1 MASTQ
6 KLTELPVIQYTGMDY
21 SNVISQIKNIIEN
34 NNEWNS
40 NWTQFYSSE
49 AGSLLIQLMAW
60 ICDNL
65 AVRQDLLYNES
76 FISTAKNH
84 SSKLRLLN
92 QIKYDIKCS
101 KAAVVPITI
110 TTDKVIEEN
119 AKLSCYGYTEGS
131 KASTHVDY
139 TRSQLELNGIRSIK
153 NSIFTFQAPNVNG
166 ENTTWEILDVDDSGK
181 VNYKTTIELE
191 AGDIEYK
198 TYKKIGGEIGTT
210 KDVTLK
216 AAQGTTV
223 YKEFFSDTSNEP
235 VFDLKESDIDLNSLA
250 VFDIKGNSNNYQES
264 FTVGKEHVRVENFID
279 ITTVQN
285 YFPCYIVE
293 RNDDNSIQIRYPSED
308 IGLNSTNRDNSS
320 ILRSH
325 FFKAGHTI
333 GVFYRKCNGKDG
345 NVNEKIFNVKTTI
358 KTTKKPTNIV
368 ITNVLPGYN
377 GKNMESIDTSIKNA
391 PLSLKTL
398 NRAVTSSDYDVI
410 LKNNSDVLVS
420 KTFTPDN
427 MPKYFSKFYGREIY
441 PHEAFS
447 IVIPN
452 KNIKNIPSAYL
463 NRYPFVET
471 IESHAV
477 NEKVSFTEH
486 EFNIRTS
493 RKTPEVFG
501 LAIKD
506 TYINNGDEYKQVAKT
521 KEDDP
526 NYYVKLL
533 KNAVIFNTGSDLFDI
548 VNNEKINYNAA
559 IGENDGEIDEEKK
572 LEAKKVYELVA
583 KINEKYYN
591 GNSFKEIKSYFFEN
605 EDDKILK
612 TNNNVLT
619 EEGSASFTSFEEFAK
634 DSKID
639 CYIDPIKVVIDDNV
653 EFEIKIKELVKEEIG
668 RIYNKIKSDNNIIKY
683 EDLTINE
690 EFFTIPIS
698 NTPTTDES
706 CISTLSDY
714 ISSGGD
720 NLGEVQERFRQI
732 WTNDFKLVSDTS
744 QASSTTATKE
754 VKAAAE
760 ELNKLK
766 KGLVEIINE
775 EYDKEIKEIETLGE
789 NIVEDITS
797 DDIVGDLS
805 PEYIK
810 ENYIKYKKAVRQLK
824 EFKRPDTFNNNN
836 DYDKDGYYYGTL
848 YQDIGLDVP
857 ILSDEQKTIKFK
869 DGYYYLKIN
878 GYVYAIKIDK
888 NTYSFAR
895 EFYGISNSSSSTDSS
910 SYLDLYRFN
919 GLGYL
924 NRVNLLGK
932 EGERGIQNVSE
943 NVRLKLKI
951 VDDGITKKL
960 AEKVSYEKFTSNQIA
975 GFVHND
981 KDDKDGESE
990 ISPDTL
996 ALILEFAL
1004 SPFNTTEKIIYRLD
1018 KKDDGSELIWTDVGP
1033 LKKGDISELQNSY
1046 YDDAVINGRI
1056 RVSSFSKKYYNYDS
1070 INSYEFGKDDINNEI
1085 KECCDIRFEDIRTPC
1100 TELKISSA
1108 NSLDFVT
1115 DTQLVDNIKIPAIDV
1130 NDKNE
1135 EFFDLFEYL
1144 FGYKRSYTTTFPDE
1158 NRKLVDLKETRDN
1171 GDIYNFVISS
1181 KKTGINSKLYLETVL
1196 TKKENTENS
1205 KKFFDV
1211 FNCKNLTKVESSDGG
1226 ETITNYYT
1234 PKVFGVKRLEMFNAG
1249 DSLNYEDETVQISYD
1264 AIRNGAK
1271 QNESSVIQVGDIIFT
1286 DNDINMVNIPSSA
1299 FLSYISKY
1307 NDNILIDKQRNL
1319 YYSSDEDANEE
1330 MTIKVS
1336 GIKGQVYKKTKDTIE
1351 IDDERSDY
1359 NIKITDKPVDFT
1371 NNFYCI
1377 NESNEDKIEF
1387 NKAVKSKSFSISTLD
1402 QINDID
1408 SNKSEEITFAFSI
1421 DDYAKNSENSD
1432 GSDEVQSTEGK
1443 IAVEVNIEN
1452 GKVDIPNMYTKLQ
1465 SMMAGSDEYSNDRYQ
1480 IVRKYVGSD
1489 TRLVFSNVSNDIDG
1503 NITFYLINS
1512 NEELTSNYLYKTLFG
1527 TSRTNSEFYRLYP
1540 REEMEELNSV
1550 VNVIDDNNE
1559 YYYAPTFESPLKFKF
1574 RTFENE
1580 KKEKSKYADYYIKS
1594 IKKDSGSGYDFYLY
1608 KTENSILPD
1617 GDFYI
1622 HYINDRT
1629 YEPNRDI
1636 DEDALNKYMEKYI
1649 IAGTKMRYL
1658 NPFFR
1663 TFDVS
1668 GIVYYDSNLE
1678 QDNVQKAVDE
1688 ALSNKYKIDNIENL
1702 GIGNKI
1708 YLSDIMKT
1716 ILDVNGVE
1724 HVEIT
1729 YFGFDITNQS
1739 EYPSHTKYL
1748 SVDEAYDFY
1757 TTILLAETDGK
1768 HGNQLAYTPSDN

>member
-76 FISTAKNH
+76 FISTAKNY

-198 TYKKIGGEIGTT
+198 AYKKMGSEIGTT

-216 AAQGTTV
+216 AVQGTTV

-235 VFDLKESDIDLNSLA
+235 VFDLKESDIDLNSLV
-250 VFDIKGNSNNYQES
+250 VFDIKGNSNNYKEN

-308 IGLNSTNRDNSS
+308 IGFNSTDREDSS

-506 TYINNGDEYKQVAKT
+506 TYINNGDEYKQAVKT

-548 VNNEKINYNAA
+548 VNNEKINYKVILDEDDDN
-559 IGENDGEIDEEKK
+559 GEIDEEKK
-572 LEAKKVYELVA
+572 LEAKKAYELVA

-619 EEGSASFTSFEEFAK
+619 EESSASFTSFEEFAK

-668 RIYNKIKSDNNIIKY
+668 RIYNKIKGDNNSIKY
-683 EDLTINE
+683 EDLIINE

-698 NTPTTDES
+698 NTPSTDER
-706 CISTLSDY
+706 CIGILSDY
-714 ISSGGD
+714 ISGGGD
-720 NLGEVQERFRQI
+720 NVGEVQERFRQI
-732 WTNDFKLVSDTS
+732 WANDFKLVSSDDISSGNGTNTS
-744 QASSTTATKE
+744 LTATKE
-754 VKAAAE
+754 VKTAAE
-760 ELNKLK
+760 DLNKLK

-775 EYDKEIKEIETLGE
+775 YYDKEIKEIETLNA
-789 NIVEDITS
+789 NIIEDSTEEDI
-797 DDIVGDLS
+797 
-805 PEYIK
+805 K
-810 ENYIKYKKAVRQLK
+810 KNYIKYKRAIRQLK
-824 EFKRPDTFNNNN
+824 EFKRPSGFNIEG
-836 DYDKDGYYYGTL
+836 DKAGGYYYGTL

-857 ILSDEQKTIKFK
+857 MLSNEQKTINFK

-878 GYVYAIKIDK
+878 GYVYAIKIDNITYTTKVK
-888 NTYSFAR
+888 N
-895 EFYGISNSSSSTDSS
+895 FYTTINNNF
-910 SYLDLYRFN
+910 LDLYRFD

-924 NRVNLLGK
+924 DSNNPLANNIISNLDD
-932 EGERGIQNVSE
+932 NVY
-943 NVRLKLKI
+943 LKLKLSNDI
-951 VDDGITKKL
+951 AQK
-960 AEKVSYEKFTSNQIA
+960 KVSYTKITTEQLQADFN
-975 GFVHND
+975 N
-981 KDDKDGESE
+981 GE
-990 ISPDTL
+990 IRPDTL

-1004 SPFNTTEKIIYRLD
+1004 SPFNMENDVIYRLD
-1018 KKDDGSELIWTDVGP
+1018 KKDDDSKLVWTDIGR
-1033 LKKGDISELQNSY
+1033 LKKEESDKFSELQNSY

-1070 INSYEFGKDDINNEI
+1070 INSYEFGKDDVNNEI
-1085 KECCDIRFEDIRTPC
+1085 KKCYDIRFEDIRTPC
-1100 TELKISSA
+1100 TELKIGSA
-1108 NSLDFVT
+1108 SQLDFVL
-1115 DTQLVDNIKIPAIDV
+1115 DDQSLGDNIKIPAI
-1130 NDKNE
+1130 NGE
-1135 EFFDLFEYL
+1135 ENKIFDLFECL
-1144 FGYKRSYTTTFPDE
+1144 FGCERNYTTTFPDE

-1196 TKKENTENS
+1196 TKNDDTENS
-1205 KKFFDV
+1205 KKFFDT
-1211 FNCKNLTKVESSDGG
+1211 FNCKNLTKIESIDG
-1226 ETITNYYT
+1226 EKTITNYYT
-1234 PKVFGVKRLEMFNAG
+1234 PKVFGVKRMEMFNAG

-1264 AIRNGAK
+1264 AIRNGTK

-1286 DNDINMVNIPSSA
+1286 DSDINMVNIPSSA

-1359 NIKITDKPVDFT
+1359 NVKITDKPVDFT

-1408 SNKSEEITFAFSI
+1408 LNKSEEITFAFSI

-1540 REEMEELNSV
+1540 REEIEELNSV